1 MRNLMDAVVINADVR
16 QLYSQDELRPI
27 LEANGAY
34 DVVQSLF
41 GAGIEDSSELR
52 FFFAGRKGGDEF
64 SPYNWHDL
72 RRGESPEDHGFSSNH
87 GVITVFDDDPAGGTV
102 VVKASVDTF
111 SGEVTHVRIGT
122 YVLD

>member
-1 MRNLMDAVVINADVR
+1 MHDIMDAVVFTADVR
-16 QLYSQDELRPI
+16 KLYSEDELRPI

-34 DVVQSLF
+34 DVERSLF
-41 GAGIEDSSELR
+41 GAGVDDPMELR
-52 FFFAGRKGGDEF
+52 FFFAGRRGDEF

-72 RRGESPEDHGFSSNH
+72 RRGESPEDHGFSSNR

-102 VVKASVDTF
+102 VVKANVDTF
-111 SGEVTHVRIGT
+111 SGDVTHVRIGT